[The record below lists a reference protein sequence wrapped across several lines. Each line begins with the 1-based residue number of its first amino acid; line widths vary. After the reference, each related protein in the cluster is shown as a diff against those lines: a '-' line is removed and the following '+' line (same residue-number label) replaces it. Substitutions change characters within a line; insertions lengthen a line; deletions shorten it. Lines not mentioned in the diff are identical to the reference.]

1 MSEQKWTVDHDHTEI
16 GFKVRHMM
24 ITNVSGTFD
33 RYRAGMTSVNP
44 DFSDSTVWFEADTDS
59 VNTRNP
65 QRDEHLRSVDFFK
78 SADHPK
84 MSFKS
89 TSFTKTGDKTFS
101 VSGDLT
107 IREVSRPFTFT
118 VEHTGQHKDPW
129 GRLKAGFEMS
139 GVLNRTDYGLV
150 WQLGTEDGTTVVDEQ
165 VKILVNIQM
174 IME

>member
-1 MSEQKWTVDHDHTEI
+1 MSEQKWVVDHDHTEI

-33 RYRAGMTSVNP
+33 RYRAGMTSVHP

-65 QRDEHLRSVDFFK
+65 QRDEHLRSADFFK

-89 TSFTKTGDKTFS
+89 TSFKKTGDNTFS
-101 VSGDLT
+101 VTGDLS
-107 IREVSRPFTFT
+107 IREVTHPITFA

-129 GRLKAGFEMS
+129 GRLKVGFEMA
-139 GVLNRTDYGLV
+139 GTLNRTDYGLV
-150 WQLGTEDGTTVVDEQ
+150 WQLAGEDGTTVVDEQ